1 MYPKLTDAHKQE
13 IIDKLKK
20 IKAAIQGGES
30 FENQARIY
38 SEDPGSASNGGLI
51 ANVAKGMMVKP
62 FEAATLN
69 LQEGEISDPVE
80 TEYGYHIIQL
90 IKKSGKIYDVR
101 HILIA
106 STPNAEEIKAAKTEL
121 QKLKH
126 R

>member
-1 MYPKLTDAHKQE
+1 
-13 IIDKLKK
+13 
-20 IKAAIQGGES
+20 
-30 FENQARIY
+30 
-38 SEDPGSASNGGLI
+38 
-51 ANVAKGMMVKP
+51 MVKP
-62 FEAATLN
+62 FEAAALN

-106 STPNAEEIKAAKTEL
+106 STPNAEEIKTAKAEL

-126 R
+126 RLLMVPSHLKMLL